1 MSNQSVIKYKS
12 SFKKSELVQ
21 TKPKTTN
28 PKEEEACVTFDTG
41 GIEILLY
48 VIEDFQL
55 VMESLNVTS
64 NDNLDKF
71 FKKILGHGPSEKW
84 KRLNK
89 KNTYVDTVV
98 QQPHPTIPG
107 QFVPV
112 VTVMGFEKAIQGF
125 IATYCTSQDP
135 KGDLIEYLKSDH
147 CMKHRDKSV
156 AEHQDRM
163 EELMR
168 YSTRLEGSRTDLSES
183 EQKLILFGSFPVAWQ
198 INWKRTQN
206 RIQNSTVEDM
216 MIYMNQEKEI
226 SDSTSRHRP
235 NDHGGRFG
243 RGRGRDGGRGRGRG
257 RGRGGRED
265 RRQGRGDFE
274 LKRCTQHQGQHLW
287 KECPENRRSDAYKR
301 VNGRGRGRGRGR
313 DQGRGYEQSY
323 HTQHQAYQHLPPPP
337 GVNSLPPPPVQ
348 QVSVGPGEAH
358 YYAQYGGSQPHSVA
372 PTYASTYMS
381 NVSPLQTQQ
390 QPEFYMASD
399 GHYYKK

>member
-1 MSNQSVIKYKS
+1 
-12 SFKKSELVQ
+12 
-21 TKPKTTN
+21 
-28 PKEEEACVTFDTG
+28 
-41 GIEILLY
+41 
-48 VIEDFQL
+48 
-55 VMESLNVTS
+55 
-64 NDNLDKF
+64 
-71 FKKILGHGPSEKW
+71 
-84 KRLNK
+84 
-89 KNTYVDTVV
+89 
-98 QQPHPTIPG
+98 
-107 QFVPV
+107 
-112 VTVMGFEKAIQGF
+112 
-125 IATYCTSQDP
+125 
-135 KGDLIEYLKSDH
+135 
-147 CMKHRDKSV
+147 
-156 AEHQDRM
+156 
-163 EELMR
+163 MR

-323 HTQHQAYQHLPPPP
+323 HTQHQTYQHLPPPP